1 MFVKNIFDHSQNRDL
16 FVTRKKSD
24 TKRQSEDV
32 KPKQQILDELK
43 DRWKDILDPTSG
55 MSDEEKA
62 RYEEKVNQKIK
73 NGEKLTGA
81 EMQFIKMKSPYLY
94 AMISRVQL
102 QRQALEEK
110 LKHCRSKEE
119 VEDAYNQSMSR
130 ISKKDPAKVPLQ
142 AAYNNV
148 TQEFK
153 KTSQYKNLPQKI
165 TDKEKSHKLQPCES
179 YKSNG
184 VTYESN
190 HFDSECDFCVL
201 DKRA

>member
-1 MFVKNIFDHSQNRDL
+1 MFIRDL
-16 FVTRKKSD
+16 SD
-24 TKRQSEDV
+24 LPRNKWYSLKINQSDSNIASDKA

-43 DRWKDILDPTSG
+43 EKWKDILDPTGG

-62 RYEEKVNQKIK
+62 RYEEKVNKKIK

-81 EMQFIKMKSPYLY
+81 EMQFIRTKSPYLY

-119 VEDAYNQSMSR
+119 VEEAYNQSMMR

-148 TQEFK
+148 TEEFK
-153 KTSQYKNLPQKI
+153 KTGKYKNLPQNI
-165 TDKEKSHKLQPCES
+165 SDKEKSHILQPSES

-184 VTYESN
+184 ITYESN
-190 HFDSECDFCVL
+190 YIDSECDFCVL
-201 DKRA
+201 DRRA